1 MKFWDLIGGLAL
13 YRLLFGRSS
22 SARHSQPRPT
32 QPQYTPLYG
41 GAPDRSLSVPDASG
55 YDLDDPDEIQDRI
68 DELED
73 MLSDCDNDRYDDIER
88 EIETLT
94 ARAEEL
100 NRINDREFNALVGLD
115 SDDDIAADYFTA
127 DDPYDCAD
135 PLDDDDPSDW

>member
-1 MKFWDLIGGLAL
+1 MKLWDLIGGLAL

-22 SARHSQPRPT
+22 SARQSQPHPT
-32 QPQYTPLYG
+32 QPQYTPLYS
-41 GAPDRSLSVPDASG
+41 GASDRFASTPDASA
-55 YDLDDPDEIQDRI
+55 YDLNDPDEIQDRI

-73 MLSDCDNDRYDDIER
+73 MLSECDDDRYDDIER

-100 NRINDREFNALVGLD
+100 NRINDREFNALVGPD
-115 SDDDIAADYFTA
+115 NDDDIGADYFTA